1 MPTLYQLKDCIP
13 DHKQIESI
21 LDYIEVL
28 KANGIGLR

>member
-1 MPTLYQLKDCIP
+1 MPTLYQLKDSIS

-28 KANGIGLR
+28 NANGIGLR